1 MPTSPPSQAG
11 AAVARR
17 GRPGTTAPGSTTE
30 PPPLAS
36 SITRLLAIVVLLWV
50 SGCRSWTPTQRS
62 SGPGGAGTGD
72 RGQPSLSGDGRVLAT
87 VLERGGRDTV
97 ILQRQPGGQRLPMQQ
112 LKRHQPHAS
121 PSLSRN
127 GRYLAVVIQRGNRRL
142 AVIADRAT
150 GRVHQLTL
158 PGGREP
164 RSLSLD
170 PSGRRI
176 AVELVRNGRSQV
188 ELLDLSGQLEPDL
201 AAGQPTRGTP
211 SP

>member
-1 MPTSPPSQAG
+1 M
-11 AAVARR
+11 AA
-17 GRPGTTAPGSTTE
+17 
-30 PPPLAS
+30 
-36 SITRLLAIVVLLWV
+36 LLWI
-50 SGCRSWTPTQRS
+50 SGCASWTLSQRS

-72 RGQPSLSGDGRVLAT
+72 RGQPSLSGDGRLLAT
-87 VLERGGRDTV
+87 VLERGGGDTV
-97 ILQRQPGGQRLPMQQ
+97 ILQRQPGGERLPLQQ

-201 AAGQPTRGTP
+201 AAGQPTRRTP